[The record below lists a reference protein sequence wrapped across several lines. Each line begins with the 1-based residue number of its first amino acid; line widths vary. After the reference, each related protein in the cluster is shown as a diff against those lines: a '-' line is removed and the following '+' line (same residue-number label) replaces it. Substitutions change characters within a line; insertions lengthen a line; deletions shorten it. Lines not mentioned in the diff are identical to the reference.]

1 MYTGVT
7 LYRAPGKDMPE
18 EFLDI
23 CSGEKSDIIGGALA
37 VNGNLL
43 SVKLD
48 GSQLQAVK
56 DTCAKE
62 DYKPHGLM
70 LHFGNEDTDNDV
82 PDESQQ
88 PFIPLYGS
96 NDVKLGA
103 CFIEGNFSGYGAAN
117 STQTTEYW
125 VHEEYIAP
133 KLKDLY
139 DSVGNDL
146 DKLVAKL
153 RTPMVTREILAGS
166 NMGDRGC
173 IALLFANGEIC
184 LFTKNPKHSN
194 FTWGWASQRF
204 AYDKDLLTSVTLPT
218 VPETPAAPTDMFGGA
233 TPKAVVTAAAPVVV
247 PAAEAPRAS
256 VPGVGPQPDVSPAK
270 GGTVLIYYGDN
281 LKNQSNKTKKKWL
294 AQYIGSNPPDWNQD
308 KAGPWPLKSSYHG
321 KEQIDN
327 LVQRGIIILAGQPS
341 VATAAA
347 PAKPAPVEAVSPV
360 IFDADERKRIENIFS
375 PIILGTLDTAKQYI
389 ADPARIEAELGK
401 VGTWLN
407 QMGWPTKEMRDKGIP
422 EGWDFF
428 GHFNTK
434 LFWEQAIAIDPRR
447 LGATLCQQM
456 CAEMIRARRAE
467 AEAKKIT
474 KAA

>member
-7 LYRAPGKDMPE
+7 LYRAPYKIMPE

-23 CSGEKSDIIGGALA
+23 CSAEKSDVIGGALA
-37 VNGNLL
+37 VDC
-43 SVKLD
+43 KLPTVHPD
-48 GSQLQAVK
+48 GSQLQAFK

-62 DYKPHGLM
+62 EYKPYGLM
-70 LHFGNEDTDNDV
+70 LNFGNEDSDNDL
-82 PDESQQ
+82 PTESQQ
-88 PFIPLYGS
+88 PFIPLYGA

-103 CFIEGNFSGYGAAN
+103 CFIDGTFSGYGAAN

-139 DSVGNDL
+139 EAVGDDL

-166 NMGDRGC
+166 NMGERGC
-173 IALLFANGEIC
+173 IALIFANGEVCI
-184 LFTKNPKHSN
+184 FTKNPKHSN
-194 FTWGWASQRF
+194 FTFGWASQRF
-204 AYDKDLLTSVTLPT
+204 GYDKELLTSVALIPEIPASAVIKTGDMFSSGSKPT
-218 VPETPAAPTDMFGGA
+218 AAPTA
-233 TPKAVVTAAAPVVV
+233 PIPPTVAAPV
-247 PAAEAPRAS
+247 APSIQGAGS
-256 VPGVGPQPDVSPAK
+256 QSGVSPVTDS
-270 GGTVLIYYGDN
+270 TVLVYWSKSIEDG
-281 LKNQSNKTKKKWL
+281 SNKNKKKWL
-294 AQYIGSNPPDWNQD
+294 AQYIGSNPPDWQND
-308 KAGPWPLKSSYHG
+308 KPGPWPLKSAYHSSL
-321 KEQIDN
+321 QA
-327 LVQRGIIILAGQPS
+327 LVANNRVILAGQPS
-341 VATAAA
+341 IATSAA

-360 IFDADERKRIENIFS
+360 IFDADERTRISNIFS
-375 PIILGTLDTAKQYI
+375 PILLGTLDTANQYV

-401 VGTWLN
+401 VGTWLQ

-428 GHFNTK
+428 AKFNTRA
-434 LFWEQAIAIDPRR
+434 FWEQAIAIDPKRV
-447 LGATLCQQM
+447 GAKLLQELCN
-456 CAEMIRARRAE
+456 EMIRARRAE